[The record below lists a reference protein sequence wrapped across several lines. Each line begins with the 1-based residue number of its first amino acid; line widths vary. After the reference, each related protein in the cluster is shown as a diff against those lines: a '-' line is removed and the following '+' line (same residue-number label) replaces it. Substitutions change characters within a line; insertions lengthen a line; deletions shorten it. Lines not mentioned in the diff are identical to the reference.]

1 MSSKCGSSHDYD
13 SWADMC
19 KHGALRLVTLV
30 RAGHRTMGRTIAGLA
45 LLCSA
50 RDHMG
55 TVTTLPSLHPHT
67 EHLAALNLESDEGM

>member
-30 RAGHRTMGRTIAGLA
+30 RVGEGWPQNNGSDNSGPGPA
-45 LLCSA
+45 LLS
-50 RDHMG
+50 
-55 TVTTLPSLHPHT
+55 P
-67 EHLAALNLESDEGM
+67 